1 MMNDNRVSTTSAR
14 LKEIIKERKKKQVQ
28 LATETGI
35 DKGSISNYIAGR
47 YEPKQDAIY
56 KLAKALDV
64 SEMWLFGYNVPKER
78 TSTQKKNDDLVEI
91 IAKLRSDS
99 ELCNV
104 VKKLTELNESQY
116 ESIKQLLSA
125 FIPE

>member
-1 MMNDNRVSTTSAR
+1 MNDNRVSTTSAR